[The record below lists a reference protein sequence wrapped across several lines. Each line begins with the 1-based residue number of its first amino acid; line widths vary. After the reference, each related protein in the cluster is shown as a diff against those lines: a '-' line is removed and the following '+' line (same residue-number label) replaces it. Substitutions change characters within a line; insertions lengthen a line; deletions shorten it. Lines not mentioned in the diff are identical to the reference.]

1 MTSRTAVIF
10 GGAGFFGTH
19 LARAMR
25 ATHDY
30 SRILSVDT
38 RDPLHPVEAVEYA
51 YGDVRRPIALK
62 DIDSAAE
69 IYNFAAVHA
78 TPGHED
84 WEYFWTNEWGAIH
97 VCDFAS
103 AVGAKLLFFSSSIST
118 YGSTESELDEQGPFE
133 PTSAYGRSK
142 LLAEA
147 IHRSWQKSA
156 ADRRLRIVRPGV
168 IFGQGE
174 RGNFTR
180 LAAAL
185 KAKRFFYPGRDDAI
199 KSCGYVGELVRS
211 VLFMRDLP
219 DAEITYNFA
228 YPDRCTTREICAIFC
243 RQANFKMPSVVIPN
257 VVILGAGVAFEIL
270 AAFGVKT
277 SINRARIRKL
287 MLSTNIVPRK
297 LAELG
302 YQFETDL
309 KEGIERWHAESQGR
323 FE

>member
-1 MTSRTAVIF
+1 
-10 GGAGFFGTH
+10 
-19 LARAMR
+19 MR

-51 YGDVRRPIALK
+51 YGDVRRPIVLK
-62 DIDSAAE
+62 DIDSATE
-69 IYNFAAVHA
+69 IYNFAAVHT

-185 KAKRFFYPGRDDAI
+185 KARRFFYPGRDDAI

-211 VLFMRDLP
+211 ALFTRDLP

-228 YPDRCTTREICAIFC
+228 YPDRYTTREICTIFC
-243 RQANFKMPSVVIPN
+243 RQANFKMPSVVIPHA
-257 VVILGAGVAFEIL
+257 VILGAGFAFEIL
-270 AAFGVKT
+270 AALGVKT
-277 SINRARIRKL
+277 SVNRARIRKL

-302 YQFETDL
+302 YHFETDL

>member
-1 MTSRTAVIF
+1 
-10 GGAGFFGTH
+10 
-19 LARAMR
+19 MR
-25 ATHDY
+25 ATGEY
-30 SRILSVDT
+30 SRVLSVDT
-38 RDPLHPVEAVEYA
+38 RDPLYPVTGVEYA
-51 YGDVRRPIALK
+51 HGDVRGPIAIG
-62 DIDSAAE
+62 DIAPGAE
-69 IYNFAAVHA
+69 IYNFAAVHT
-78 TPGHED
+78 TPCHED

-97 VCDFAS
+97 VCNFAS
-103 AVGAKLLFFSSSIST
+103 AVGAGLVFFSSSIST
-118 YGSTESELDEQGPFE
+118 YGSTESELNEEGPFE

-147 IHRSWQKSA
+147 IHRSWQKSDA
-156 ADRRLRIVRPGV
+156 NRRLRIVRPGV

-185 KAKRFFYPGRDDAI
+185 KARRFFYPGRDDAI

-228 YPDRCTTREICAIFC
+228 YPDRYTTREICATFC
-243 RQANFKMPSVVIPN
+243 RQANFKMPSVVIPSM
-257 VVILGAGVAFEIL
+257 VILGAGLAFEIL
-270 AAFGVKT
+270 AALGVKT

-287 MLSTNIVPRK
+287 MLSTNVVPKK
-297 LAELG
+297 LMELG

>member
-1 MTSRTAVIF
+1 
-10 GGAGFFGTH
+10 
-19 LARAMR
+19 MR
-25 ATHDY
+25 EHGEY
-30 SRILSVDT
+30 SRIISIDICDSLFPADG
-38 RDPLHPVEAVEYA
+38 VEYV
-51 YGDVRRPIALK
+51 YGDVRRPIALANAP
-62 DIDSAAE
+62 SGPE
-69 IYNFAAVHA
+69 IYNFAAVHT

-103 AVGAKLLFFSSSIST
+103 AVGAKFLFFSSSIST
-118 YGSTESELDEQGPFE
+118 YGSTESELDEEGPFE

-147 IHRSWQKSA
+147 IHRSWQKSDA
-156 ADRRLRIVRPGV
+156 GRRLCIVRPGV

-211 VLFMRDLP
+211 MLFTRDLP

-228 YPDRCTTREICAIFC
+228 YPNRYTTREICATFC
-243 RQANFKMPSVVIPN
+243 QLANFKMPSAVIPN
-257 VVILGAGVAFEIL
+257 AVILGAGFAFEIL
-270 AAFGVKT
+270 AALGVKT

-287 MLSTNIVPRK
+287 MLSTNVVPRK

-309 KEGIERWHAESQGR
+309 KEGIKRWHTESQGR